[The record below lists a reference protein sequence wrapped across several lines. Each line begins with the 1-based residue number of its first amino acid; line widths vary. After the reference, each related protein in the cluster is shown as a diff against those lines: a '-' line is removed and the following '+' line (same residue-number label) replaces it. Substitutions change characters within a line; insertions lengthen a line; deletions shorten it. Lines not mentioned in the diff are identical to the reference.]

1 MPPGPPAVRTFMPKL
16 GFCVLHSTQCGCNVG
31 GRLCSASFGS
41 RICKRENNKT
51 HRESQ
56 RREITALKPF
66 TSKPLPCNPAA
77 MEPTLQATQPNR
89 SLSRRQSIARWQS
102 YRKPCVSACF
112 SRSLVD
118 SLPLKLLPCSILKN
132 LRSASGSHWHV
143 NSFSKHITM
152 RAASRLLIQ
161 YLWQARQQYLTM
173 TLISI
178 RWVEITLSQ

>member
-1 MPPGPPAVRTFMPKL
+1 MPPAPTAVRTFMPKF
-16 GFCVLHSTQCGCNVG
+16 GFCVLHSTQCGCNVV
-31 GRLCSASFGS
+31 GRFCSASFRS
-41 RICKRENNKT
+41 RICKRENTKT

-132 LRSASGSHWHV
+132 LRSASGSHGHL
-143 NSFSKHITM
+143 NSLSNHITI
-152 RAASRLLIQ
+152 RAEARLCRQ
-161 YLWQARQQYLTM
+161 YRWQQRNK
-173 TLISI
+173 
-178 RWVEITLSQ
+178 